1 MRNDIA
7 MVCELIVASA
17 PSGDPGFRPRVDE
30 LSLVPVGGVSG
41 IRRGAT
47 LRSAS

>member
-30 LSLVPVGGVSG
+30 FSLVPAGGTSG
-41 IRRGAT
+41 TSRGIAP
-47 LRSAS
+47 RSAS